1 MTNRPETHP
10 LRFQLLPRSPFLV
23 FLDFFLGSQAPHP
36 RDATPSS
43 TIAYAA
49 TMVKRSSHPAEP
61 AVNDVLAPH
70 IYPPSMRR

>member
-1 MTNRPETHP
+1 MTGRPETRP
-10 LRFQLLPRSPFLV
+10 ARFQSLRRPPLLV

-36 RDATPSS
+36 RDATPSF

-49 TMVKRSSHPAEP
+49 TMVKRSSRPAEP
-61 AVNDVLAPH
+61 AVNDVLASH

>member
-1 MTNRPETHP
+1 MTNRPETRPAHFQSLRRPP
-10 LRFQLLPRSPFLV
+10 LLV

-36 RDATPSS
+36 RDATPSF

-49 TMVKRSSHPAEP
+49 TMVKRSSRPAEP
-61 AVNDVLAPH
+61 AVINLLASH